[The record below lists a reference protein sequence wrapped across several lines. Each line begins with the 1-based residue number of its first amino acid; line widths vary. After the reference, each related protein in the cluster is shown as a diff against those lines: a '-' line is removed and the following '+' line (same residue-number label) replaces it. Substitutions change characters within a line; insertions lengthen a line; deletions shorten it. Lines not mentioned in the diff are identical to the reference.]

1 MKINFREAST
11 KRAIVMTI
19 TGCITLYNITFGSG
33 ASDMDALIHRVEF
46 WLGTG
51 LTIAGMFGFLPDQP
65 TRDPQERTRETDTPK
80 DVYIPQISLVGRS
93 ESTDSPC
100 APSTP
105 DAGFDE
111 FFDEYM
117 ARMHKPQLPSDNE
130 HKDPGSTLRQDG
142 SGYND

>member
-1 MKINFREAST
+1 MKINFHEAST

-65 TRDPQERTRETDTPK
+65 ARDPQERTHEADLPEIK
-80 DVYIPQISLVGRS
+80 LVGRS
-93 ESTDSPC
+93 ESTVQKSPQT
-100 APSTP
+100 PS
-105 DAGFDE
+105 AVAFDGLPTGE
-111 FFDEYM
+111 CWD
-117 ARMHKPQLPSDNE
+117 RMHRARLLAKRATENHESSVRAN
-130 HKDPGSTLRQDG
+130 DG
-142 SGYND
+142 GYKG

>member
-65 TRDPQERTRETDTPK
+65 TRDSQERTRETD
-80 DVYIPQISLVGRS
+80 IPSISLVGKS
-93 ESTDSPC
+93 ES
-100 APSTP
+100 
-105 DAGFDE
+105 
-111 FFDEYM
+111 DEYTGP
-117 ARMHKPQLPSDNE
+117 ARAIPPVVESDPPVLRVRTASLQSNHE
-130 HKDPGSTLRQDG
+130 SQDPRSTLRQDG
-142 SGYND
+142 SGYNG